1 MAHPL
6 LERQLRRLGIEEG
19 TPPSPDAWAKLLD
32 RIGKAYKESDEGR
45 YTLERSM
52 QLSSKE
58 MRELYERLRASQ
70 ADLAAEH
77 GRLQAIF
84 ASLADGVCVFDTEQR
99 CQLLNPAAERLLAV
113 SDAAARGRALG
124 DLVKGVDVDL
134 RGVATSVRV
143 DDARLERTDGRSFP
157 ASLVVAP
164 IWRDDVVQGTVVVI
178 RDITAHQQL
187 ELELRQAQK
196 LESVGRLAA
205 GVAHEINTPIQFV
218 SDSVTFVRDAFSDLK
233 VLVGKYRASNR
244 SILAGRPSGESAR
257 EAEQAEETADL
268 EYALT
273 HVPAALERSLEGLD
287 RVATIVASMKEFAH
301 PDQRQMSA
309 IDLNQAIRSTL
320 TISLNEYKYVA
331 DVETDLRELPVVT
344 CHPGEINQAILNIVV
359 NAAHAISDVVG
370 KDGRKGRIRVATRRD
385 GDFAVLSISD
395 TGGGIPVAI
404 RDKIFEPF
412 FTTKEVGRGT
422 GQGLAIAR
430 SVVVDKHGGELTFE
444 TEAGRGTTFFV
455 RIPIAGVRAAV
466 HA

>member
-1 MAHPL
+1 
-6 LERQLRRLGIEEG
+6 
-19 TPPSPDAWAKLLD
+19 
-32 RIGKAYKESDEGR
+32 
-45 YTLERSM
+45 
-52 QLSSKE
+52 
-58 MRELYERLRASQ
+58 
-70 ADLAAEH
+70 
-77 GRLQAIF
+77 
-84 ASLADGVCVFDTEQR
+84 
-99 CQLLNPAAERLLAV
+99 
-113 SDAAARGRALG
+113 
-124 DLVKGVDVDL
+124 
-134 RGVATSVRV
+134 
-143 DDARLERTDGRSFP
+143 
-157 ASLVVAP
+157 
-164 IWRDDVVQGTVVVI
+164 
-178 RDITAHQQL
+178 
-187 ELELRQAQK
+187 
-196 LESVGRLAA
+196 
-205 GVAHEINTPIQFV
+205 
-218 SDSVTFVRDAFSDLK
+218 VRDAFSDLK